1 MEKDTVE
8 LNNELSEAEDIEE
21 FIEDNLESFQKYTL
35 AEYLGVLMK
44 EKGQKKSEI
53 IAKSHLE
60 QIYAYHIFA
69 GRKKN
74 PSRNKI
80 LALALAM
87 NLTQKE
93 TGRLLY
99 YAGSEVLYPK
109 NAWDSVIIYALNNKM
124 SVEDTNTL
132 LLKLSQAP
140 LMQNV

>member
-1 MEKDTVE
+1 MIIT
-8 LNNELSEAEDIEE
+8 
-21 FIEDNLESFQKYTL
+21 
-35 AEYLGVLMK
+35 
-44 EKGQKKSEI
+44 KSQ
-53 IAKSHLE
+53 LE

-80 LALALAM
+80 LALALSM
-87 NLTQKE
+87 ELTQKE
-93 TGRLLY
+93 AQRLLY
-99 YAGSEVLYPK
+99 YAGSERLYPK

-124 SVEDTNTL
+124 SVDETNAL